1 MVVIKGA
8 LLFLVVCAAAR
19 AASAGDGPLPN
30 GHFEDTPDRSQMDGS
45 VVTGENAIPQW
56 KTTGHVEYIE
66 SGQKEGDMILTVP
79 EGSHAVRLGEDG
91 SIHQQLY
98 VTPGAQYSVTF
109 SAARTCAQYE
119 KLTVSVVPGDAS
131 DEISIQT
138 VYTSSGWDS
147 YCWAF
152 LATDGV
158 MTLTIHNPVH
168 EDDPACG
175 PMIDSVAI
183 KTLYPPQATGDN
195 LLRNGDF
202 EQGPYIAPGS
212 PFGVLVPQR
221 DETHISPISGWM
233 IMSYTKVVKY
243 VDSPHY
249 AVPQGSYA
257 VELVAGGE
265 AALVQEVDTVPGSAC
280 RLEFSVGDAGNGCVA
295 GEEQPMRVQA
305 STAGGSK
312 TVVHRSDGNGGGTT
326 RALLEFT
333 ASESRTKVVLSGSS
347 YHTKSDSSGTR
358 CGPVVDDASLVCV
371 PPAPAR
377 RLLR

>member
-1 MVVIKGA
+1 MVIKGA

-30 GHFEDTPDRSQMDGS
+30 GNFEDSPDRFQMDGS
-45 VVTGENAIPQW
+45 RVTGANAIPQW
-56 KTTGHVEYIE
+56 KITGHVEYIE

-91 SIHQQLY
+91 SIHQQLS
-98 VTPGAQYSVTF
+98 VAPGTQYSVTF

-152 LATDGV
+152 QATNDV

-183 KTLYPPQATGDN
+183 KALYPPQAAGDN

-212 PFGVLVPQR
+212 PFGVLVPNR

-233 IMSYTKVVKY
+233 IMSYSKVIKY
-243 VDSPHY
+243 VDSQHY
-249 AVPQGSYA
+249 AVPHGSYA
-257 VELVAGGE
+257 VELVSGGE
-265 AALVQEVDTVPGSAC
+265 AALVQEVDTAPGSAC
-280 RLEFSVGDAGNGCVA
+280 RLEFSVGNAGNRC
-295 GEEQPMRVQA
+295 ESSDEQPMRVLV

-326 RALLEFT
+326 RASLEFT
-333 ASESRTKVVLSGSS
+333 AIHSRTKVVFSGSS

-371 PPAPAR
+371 PPTPAR